1 MLRELAFI
9 RKLIS
14 RHQLDMSGLVVLTEL
29 ASGPYL
35 FNPLV
40 AALSGADVVI
50 AYGRDSEY
58 GTFDSLA
65 GEFRQRFGQVKESA
79 NVVITDDLDF
89 ALARDSDVVT
99 NSGHLRPLNR
109 RFLERLKKSAVVPL
123 MWETWEF
130 RPEELDLEAAKDLGI
145 LVLGTEEAH
154 PLCDM
159 RPYSAL
165 AALKLVIQ
173 HRIMNF
179 GNRVL
184 VVGEQITLGVPI
196 HRALLGCGLDAGITN
211 SHDLREFLTS
221 SETRWDYVLVAE
233 HGGSGVIIG
242 PSGNTS
248 PTQLAARGVSG
259 VGVVSGKV
267 DAASLA
273 EAGIDVMPSS
283 LKDGLHMSFSPV
295 ELGPEASLELFAAGL
310 AVGTAMARMRRKGAG
325 LTETVRFAKANSP
338 AMDFPGAAAWVQ
350 M

>member
-9 RKLIS
+9 RRLIS
-14 RHQLDMSGLVVLTEL
+14 RHRLDMSGLVVLTEL

-35 FNPLV
+35 FNPMV

-58 GTFDSLA
+58 GTFDSIA

-89 ALARDSDVVT
+89 ALGHDPDVVT
-99 NSGHLRPLNR
+99 NSGHLRPLDR
-109 RFLERLKKSAVVPL
+109 SFLERLKGSAVVPL

-130 RPEELDLEAAKDLGI
+130 RPEELDLDAAKDLGI

-165 AALKLVIQ
+165 AALKLMIQ
-173 HRIMNF
+173 HRILSF
-179 GNRVL
+179 GTRVL

-196 HRALLGCGLDAGITN
+196 HSALLGCGLNAGITN
-211 SHDLREFLTS
+211 SQDLRKLLTS
-221 SETRWDYVLVAE
+221 NDAQWDYVLVAE

-242 PSGNTS
+242 PSGQAS
-248 PTQLAARGVSG
+248 PTQLTEKGVSG

-267 DAASLA
+267 DAPSLT
-273 EAGIDVMPSS
+273 EAGIEVLPSS
-283 LKDGLHMSFSPV
+283 LKDGLQMSFSPV

-310 AVGTAMARMRRKGAG
+310 AVGTAMGRMRRDGAD
-325 LTETVRFAKANSP
+325 LIETVQFAKANSP
-338 AMDFPGAAAWVQ
+338 AMDFQGAAAWVQ
-350 M
+350 L